1 MLGLLFCNKKLS
13 NNLLLSWSKN
23 QIFLGFNVS
32 ILRATP
38 SLQNNPF
45 LFFILERLFAKT
57 TCSFSFL
64 RAKYVF
70 ILLLTRA
77 LKNIYIYIVY
87 TYIIHNTFF
96 KKYIRIQDIKMYIYF
111 NILVSL
117 SIIIYVSQRFPPKWK
132 YFFPSLVFNVQHM
145 IAASAF
151 MQYGKWVLRYLM
163 ELTN

>member
-1 MLGLLFCNKKLS
+1 MGFFFAIRNFPTTFY
-13 NNLLLSWSKN
+13 
-23 QIFLGFNVS
+23 FLGARIKFFLDS
-32 ILRATP
+32 MFPFYWLHLRCKITL
-38 SLQNNPF
+38 SF
-45 LFFILERLFAKT
+45 FFILERLLAKT

>member
-1 MLGLLFCNKKLS
+1 MGFFFAIRNFPTTFY
-13 NNLLLSWSKN
+13 
-23 QIFLGFNVS
+23 FLGARIKFFLDS
-32 ILRATP
+32 MFPFYGLHLRCKITL
-38 SLQNNPF
+38 SF
-45 LFFILERLFAKT
+45 FFILERLFAKT

-77 LKNIYIYIVY
+77 LKNIHIYIVY

-96 KKYIRIQDIKMYIYF
+96 KKYIRIQNIKMYIYF

-117 SIIIYVSQRFPPKWK
+117 SMIVYVSQRFPPKWK
-132 YFFPSLVFNVQHM
+132 FFFPSLVFNIQHM

-151 MQYGKWVLRYLM
+151 LQYGKWVLRYLM